1 MVKKIRILL
10 FATFFVSLA
19 WTTFSDVIDVGFNP
33 TIYRCVKFKNT
44 TINSY
49 KVIAT
54 EEWNY
59 GFGPK
64 KLYVYEPENKC
75 LIESYWEM
83 PIYLVRKWVN
93 VNFIN
98 NNNLSDVALKIG
110 NVKWN
115 ENKKR
120 KNIWSEWFILEDWE
134 WGNYDDEY
142 YTEIYDVLY
151 EGWEYKLKLI
161 DSYEGISETDRNQV
175 KYRDLPALK
184 NKKELKNFVIAWI
197 LTVLIEIL
205 VLFIIAKLCWKG
217 WTFKNRKIIFTWF
230 LASTLTLPLFR
241 FVLPLFFSNY
251 WIYVVVWEILVTII
265 EIFMI
270 KYLLKIKWGMAIFA
284 SVLCNLCSFLVWLF
298 IF

>member
-75 LIESYWEM
+75 LIESYWEI

-93 VNFIN
+93 VN
-98 NNNLSDVALKIG
+98 
-110 NVKWN
+110 
-115 ENKKR
+115 
-120 KNIWSEWFILEDWE
+120 IW
-134 WGNYDDEY
+134 
-142 YTEIYDVLY
+142 
-151 EGWEYKLKLI
+151 
-161 DSYEGISETDRNQV
+161 DS
-175 KYRDLPALK
+175 
-184 NKKELKNFVIAWI
+184 WI
-197 LTVLIEIL
+197 FE
-205 VLFIIAKLCWKG
+205 
-217 WTFKNRKIIFTWF
+217 
-230 LASTLTLPLFR
+230 
-241 FVLPLFFSNY
+241 
-251 WIYVVVWEILVTII
+251 
-265 EIFMI
+265 
-270 KYLLKIKWGMAIFA
+270 KIKLNFKWI
-284 SVLCNLCSFLVWLF
+284 VWV
-298 IF
+298 I